1 MWSWGVAIFP
11 LRASGV
17 NVGQVIYGPD
27 GCPYLLGPV
36 SLDLSTDDLGMVNF
50 GDGTMQ
56 DSGATLGCQE
66 DLGMGY
72 TGDGTKSLHMSNYG
86 GGASENYSTTVDY
99 GDGSNMGCSGDEGD
113 DTESLGMSTYGD
125 GTSVNYG
132 TTVDNGDGSNMGC
145 PGDDGDGT
153 KGLGMVN
160 YGDGTA
166 VNYGTTVDNGD
177 GTSMGYPG
185 DDGDFTK
192 GPGMACYSDG
202 TWLNYGTTVDG
213 DGTKVDGDDAAAW
226 GPSYME
232 NGDDGTSSDAVD
244 VQSMQS
250 DGTTTCPSCGKDWFF
265 KKGIAV
271 NCCCSYHSVS
281 SSLFL
286 RDSSQLARILGAWTW
301 RRRSPVS
308 RKWTSHLQAPRSARS
323 PFTCRRRSSDFS
335 RWPSDQS
342 ASDWQCL
349 TEGIFWSILSA
360 LTILEQFGN
369 KGGPFWHICLWRH
382 F

>member
-1 MWSWGVAIFP
+1 M
-11 LRASGV
+11 
-17 NVGQVIYGPD
+17 
-27 GCPYLLGPV
+27 
-36 SLDLSTDDLGMVNF
+36 
-50 GDGTMQ
+50 
-56 DSGATLGCQE
+56 
-66 DLGMGY
+66 
-72 TGDGTKSLHMSNYG
+72 
-86 GGASENYSTTVDY
+86 
-99 GDGSNMGCSGDEGD
+99 
-113 DTESLGMSTYGD
+113 
-125 GTSVNYG
+125 
-132 TTVDNGDGSNMGC
+132 DNGDGSNMGC

-250 DGTTTCPSCGKDWFF
+250 DGTTTCPSCGKD
-265 KKGIAV
+265 
-271 NCCCSYHSVS
+271 
-281 SSLFL
+281 
-286 RDSSQLARILGAWTW
+286 
-301 RRRSPVS
+301 
-308 RKWTSHLQAPRSARS
+308 
-323 PFTCRRRSSDFS
+323 
-335 RWPSDQS
+335 
-342 ASDWQCL
+342 
-349 TEGIFWSILSA
+349 
-360 LTILEQFGN
+360 
-369 KGGPFWHICLWRH
+369 
-382 F
+382 